1 MIIAMI
7 DDTIEEIVRTA
18 VIGVLS
24 FARVLNC
31 CFGLDRFPPD
41 LKYIT
46 ITTIEDITHA
56 NVRDN
61 AVLFVG
67 ETLINVVLNNKN
79 KIKILEICSINS
91 VMLIAKNCFCP
102 QSAPLNTS

>member
-7 DDTIEEIVRTA
+7 DETIDEMVRTA

-24 FARVLNC
+24 FANVLNC

-41 LKYIT
+41 LKYMI
-46 ITTIEDITHA
+46 ITTIDDIIHA

-67 ETLINVVLNNKN
+67 EMPIIVVLNNKN
-79 KIKILEICSINS
+79 NIKILEICSINS
-91 VMLIAKNCFCP
+91 VMLIEKKCFCP
-102 QSAPLNTS
+102 QRAPLNTS